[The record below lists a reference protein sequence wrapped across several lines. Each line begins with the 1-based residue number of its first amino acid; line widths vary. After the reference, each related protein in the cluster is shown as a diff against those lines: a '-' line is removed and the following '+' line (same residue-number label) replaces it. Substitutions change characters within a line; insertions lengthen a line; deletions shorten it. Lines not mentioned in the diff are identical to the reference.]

1 MKRLGFF
8 ILLFAAAL
16 TASAQIR
23 IATPNTEMV
32 LKAEQGKALQIQY
45 FGARLSDADL
55 ANLQAA
61 GVPKIEIERDGAKP
75 DGVGVELA
83 DFCMRLLDYAAYR
96 GAALRPLVVTG
107 QKHCS
112 LPHLAL
118 KLYKT
123 TAFMCNDVAG
133 KQSRINRVSDC
144 VETMIADVAEWL
156 NAQGCSL
163 IDLIQMKMAYNK
175 TRPALHGKRY

>member
-1 MKRLGFF
+1 MDLDSLAAEIHAAAVAKGFWEAFDAEDRNLACAFTEIGEAVQANRLGM
-8 ILLFAAAL
+8 
-16 TASAQIR
+16 
-23 IATPNTEMV
+23 P
-32 LKAEQGKALQIQY
+32 
-45 FGARLSDADL
+45 L
-55 ANLQAA
+55 A
-61 GVPKIEIERDGAKP
+61 EIERDGAKP
-75 DGVGVELA
+75 EGVGVELA
-83 DFCMRLLDYAAYR
+83 DFCMRLLDYAEYR
-96 GAALRPLVVTG
+96 GAVLRPLVVTG

-123 TAFMCNDVAG
+123 TAFMVHKVAG
-133 KQSRINRVSDC
+133 KQASINRVSDC

-163 IDLIQMKMAYNK
+163 IDLIQIKMEYNK